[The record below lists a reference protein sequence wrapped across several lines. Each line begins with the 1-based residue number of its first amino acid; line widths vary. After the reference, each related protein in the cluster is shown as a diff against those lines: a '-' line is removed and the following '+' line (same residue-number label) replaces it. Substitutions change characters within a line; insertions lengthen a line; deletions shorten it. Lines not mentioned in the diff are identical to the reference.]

1 MTVYS
6 QSQLY
11 SLAVSVGLPSS
22 NALIASAIAMAESS
36 GDSNA
41 INPGGN
47 GDIEYS
53 VGLWQINLLA
63 HPQYTVSQMQDPTQN
78 AKAMS
83 VISNGGTSWGAW
95 GTYTSGLYR
104 KYMNSTIA
112 TTAVSSPS
120 PYSSL
125 SSGNPTGLLDLT
137 TGFTSN
143 VPTNPATTSDIGSAW
158 TYVLAYLVAIVILV
172 FVSRF
177 QAGYNGLYYLAV
189 LFLMLLI
196 LTQASFI
203 ANALKPITQP
213 STFSGSSGNLVSG

>member
-11 SLAVSVGLPSS
+11 QLAVSVGLASQ

-41 INPGGN
+41 INPGSST
-47 GDIEYS
+47 DTEYS

-63 HPQYTVSQMQDPTQN
+63 HPQYTVAQMQDATQN

-95 GTYTSGLYR
+95 GTYTSGIYR
-104 KYMNSTIA
+104 KFMSSTI
-112 TTAVSSPS
+112 TTTPVSLPS
-120 PYSSL
+120 SYNSL
-125 SSGNPTGLLDLT
+125 SSNGSTGLLDLM
-137 TGFTSN
+137 TGFTST
-143 VPTNPATTSDIGSAW
+143 VPTNPATTSDMGSAW
-158 TYVLAYLVAIVILV
+158 TYILAYLVATIMFV

-177 QAGYNGLYYLAV
+177 QAGYNALYYLAV
-189 LFLMLLI
+189 LFLMLLL
-196 LTQASFI
+196 LTQAPFI

-213 STFSGSSGNLVSG
+213 TQAVVQGA

>member
-11 SLAVSVGLPSS
+11 QLATSVGLQTQ
-22 NALIASAIAMAESS
+22 NALIASAIAMAES
-36 GDSNA
+36 GGNTNA
-41 INPGGN
+41 INPGSSS
-47 GDIEYS
+47 DYEYS

-63 HPQYTVSQMQDPTQN
+63 HPQYTVSQMQDATQN
-78 AKAMS
+78 AKAMA
-83 VISNGGTSWGAW
+83 VISNAGTSWGAW

-112 TTAVSSPS
+112 LTPVSPS
-120 PYSSL
+120 PYSST
-125 SSGNPTGLLDLT
+125 SGTTGLLDLT

-158 TYVLAYLVAIVILV
+158 TYILAYLVAIGVLV

-177 QAGYNGLYYLAV
+177 QAGYNALYYMAV
-189 LFLMLLI
+189 LFFLLLL

-203 ANALKPITQP
+203 ANALKPITTAP
-213 STFSGSSGNLVSG
+213 AVSSSSGNF